1 MSVPPLP
8 DLDALSLDELK
19 KLVVQLLVE
28 VTGLREENQQLRA
41 ENARLKAL
49 PKKPKLAPGGMDKA
63 TEPDKART
71 KQARR
76 QRRKRQ
82 SGRRTPPVTEERTL
96 VVEAPA
102 GSRRRGFEPFT
113 VQDLILTPQVIRFRR
128 ERWVTPDGQEIVA
141 PLPPEVSGHFGPGIV
156 RYVLMQHVQGQVT
169 VERLLAQLKGLGVRI
184 SKGQIITILT
194 ASKDAFHAEKDAIL
208 EAGLATARWVTVDGP
223 SGNALRA
230 VHAARHAGRDEYT
243 THIGN
248 DCFAWFATRLSKSR
262 LNFLDLLRAGDPN
275 YVINAAALAYLI
287 EHGVPESIVAALL
300 TAGSQSFDDDAAW
313 QTHLDSFGLGAGQ
326 RRRVTEA
333 AMVGAIVA
341 RGLLIDTVIVSD
353 DAGQFDVFQHA
364 LCWIHAE
371 RHLRRIICITDEQH
385 CLVSVQRQLVWWFYA
400 DLKLY
405 KDDPTA
411 PRRTA
416 LRQRFDRI
424 FTRVTGFADLDEAVA
439 RTHANK
445 DELLLVLDRPDIPL
459 HTNGSENDVRSFVTK
474 RRISGETRSAAGKQA
489 RDTFLSL
496 LKTCSKLAI
505 SFWDYLGTRL
515 KIPDAERVPWI
526 PDLIRQNVSA

>member
-1 MSVPPLP
+1 MSVLPLP

-19 KLVVQLLVE
+19 KLVVQLLVR
-28 VTGLREENQQLRA
+28 VSALEEEIQQLRA

-49 PKKPKLAPGGMDKA
+49 PQKPKLAPGGMAKA
-63 TEPDKART
+63 TEPDKRART
-71 KQARR
+71 KQGHR
-76 QRRKRQ
+76 QRCNRQ
-82 SGRRTPPVTEERTL
+82 SGRRTPPATEERTL
-96 VVEAPA
+96 VIEAPA

-113 VQDLILTPQVIRFRR
+113 VQDLMLTPQVIRFRR

-141 PLPPEVSGHFGPGIV
+141 PLPPEVTGHFGPGIV

-169 VERLLAQLKGLGVRI
+169 VERLRAQLRGLGVRI

-194 ASKDAFHAEKDAIL
+194 ANKDVFHAEKDALL
-208 EAGLATARWVTVDGP
+208 EAGLATAAWVTVDDTG
-223 SGNALRA
+223 
-230 VHAARHAGRDEYT
+230 ARHAGANEYT

-248 DCFAWFATRLSKSR
+248 DRFAWFATRPSKSR
-262 LNFLDLLRAGDPN
+262 LNFLDLLRAGDPD
-275 YVINAAALAYLI
+275 YVINATAAAYRV
-287 EHGVPESIVAALL
+287 EHGVPQSIVAALL
-300 TAGSQSFDDDAAW
+300 AAAPRSFANDAAW
-313 QTHLDSFGLGAGQ
+313 QAHLDSFGLGAGQ

-333 AMVGAIVA
+333 ALVGAIVA

-371 RHLRRIICITDEQH
+371 RHLRRIICVTDEQH

-424 FTRVTGFADLDEAVA
+424 FTRITGFVELDEAVA
-439 RTHANK
+439 RTFANK

-474 RRISGETRSAAGKQA
+474 RKISGETRSAAGKQA

-496 LKTCSKLAI
+496 LKTCSRLAI
-505 SFWDYLGTRL
+505 SFWDYLGARL
-515 KIPDAERVPWI
+515 KIPDAERVPWL
-526 PDLIRQNVSA
+526 PDLIRQNVPA

>member
-1 MSVPPLP
+1 MSGPPLP

-19 KLVVQLLVE
+19 KLVVQLLVR
-28 VTGLREENQQLRA
+28 VLALEEEIQQLRA
-41 ENARLKAL
+41 ENGRLKDL

-63 TEPDKART
+63 SESDKRART

-76 QRRKRQ
+76 QRRNRQ
-82 SGRRTPPVTEERTL
+82 SGRRTPPATEERTL

-113 VQDLILTPQVIRFRR
+113 VQDLILTPQVILFRR
-128 ERWVTPDGQEIVA
+128 ERWVTPDGQEITA
-141 PLPPEVSGHFGPGIV
+141 PLPPEVTGHFGPGIV
-156 RYVLMQHVQGQVT
+156 RFVLMQHIQGQVT

-184 SKGQIITILT
+184 SKGQIVTILT
-194 ASKDAFHAEKDAIL
+194 TNKDAFHAEKDAIL
-208 EAGLATARWVTVDGP
+208 EAGLATARWVTVDDTG
-223 SGNALRA
+223 
-230 VHAARHAGRDEYT
+230 ARHAGHDEYT
-243 THIGN
+243 THIG
-248 DCFAWFATRLSKSR
+248 DDRFAWFATRPSKSR
-262 LNFLDLLRAGDPN
+262 LNFLDLLRAGCPD
-275 YVINAAALAYLI
+275 YVINATAAAYLV
-287 EHGVPESIVAALL
+287 EHRVAEAVITGLL
-300 TAGSQSFDDDAAW
+300 GHECRSFADEAAW
-313 QTHLDSFGLGAGQ
+313 QLDSFDLGTGH

-333 AMVGAIVA
+333 AMIGSIVA
-341 RGLLIDTVIVSD
+341 RGLLTDTVIVSD

-371 RHLRRIICITDEQH
+371 RHLRRIVCVTDEQH
-385 CLVSVQRQLVWWFYA
+385 RLVSVQRQLVWWFYA

-411 PRRTA
+411 TRRTA

-424 FTRVTGFADLDEAVA
+424 FTRVTGFAELDQAVA

-445 DELLLVLDRPDIPL
+445 DELLRVLDRPDIPL
-459 HTNGSENDVRSFVTK
+459 HTNGSENAVRSFVTK

-505 SFWDYLGTRL
+505 SFWDYLGARL
-515 KIPDAERVPWI
+515 KIPDADRVPWL
-526 PDLIRQNVSA
+526 PDLIRENASA

>member
-1 MSVPPLP
+1 MSGPPLP

-19 KLVVQLLVE
+19 KLAVQLLVRVSALE
-28 VTGLREENQQLRA
+28 EENRQLCA
-41 ENARLKAL
+41 ENGRLKAL

-63 TEPDKART
+63 SEPDKRAKT

-82 SGRRTPPVTEERTL
+82 SGQRTPPVTEERTL
-96 VVEAPA
+96 VIEAPA

-128 ERWVTPDGQEIVA
+128 ERWLTGQEIVA

-169 VERLLAQLKGLGVRI
+169 VERLRAQLRGLGVRI
-184 SKGQIITILT
+184 SKGQIVTILT
-194 ASKDAFHAEKDAIL
+194 ANKDAFHAEKDAIL
-208 EAGLATARWVTVDGP
+208 EAGLVSAAWVTVDDT
-223 SGNALRA
+223 
-230 VHAARHAGRDEYT
+230 AARHAGANEYT

-248 DCFAWFATRLSKSR
+248 DRFAWFATRPSKSR
-262 LNFLDLLRAGDPN
+262 LNFLDLLRAGHPD
-275 YVINAAALAYLI
+275 YVINATALAYLV
-287 EHGVPESIVAALL
+287 EHGVPDSIVAALL
-300 TAGSQSFDDDAAW
+300 AAGPRSFADDAAW
-313 QTHLDSFGLGAGQ
+313 QVHLDSFGLGVGQ

-341 RGLLIDTVIVSD
+341 RGLLTDTVIVSD

-371 RHLRRIICITDEQH
+371 RHLRRIVCVTDEQH
-385 CLVSVQRQLVWWFYA
+385 RLVDVQRQLVWWFYG

-411 PRRTA
+411 IRRTA

-439 RTHANK
+439 RTLANK
-445 DELLLVLDRPDIPL
+445 DELLRVLDRPDIPL
-459 HTNGSENDVRSFVTK
+459 HTNGSETAVRSFVTK

-496 LKTCSKLAI
+496 LKTCSKLAV
-505 SFWDYLGTRL
+505 SFWDYLGPRL
-515 KIPDAERVPWI
+515 KIPDAGSVPWL
-526 PDLIRQNVSA
+526 PDLIRQNVPA